1 MTTKIGSL
9 PLLEVLNL
17 ERNSFLGPRWK
28 TVEGDFCSLKF
39 LLSSGCCDLK
49 YWEKESNHFQ
59 RLENLY
65 LYYLKKLKMVPS
77 DIGEIPTLKSIELVN
92 CTSSAVIS
100 AKKILEEQEE
110 LGNTLR
116 VQEVASLDDKLLK
129 RLELHNFES

>member
-1 MTTKIGSL
+1 
-9 PLLEVLNL
+9 
-17 ERNSFLGPRWK
+17 
-28 TVEGDFCSLKF
+28 
-39 LLSSGCCDLK
+39 
-49 YWEKESNHFQ
+49 
-59 RLENLY
+59 
-65 LYYLKKLKMVPS
+65 MVPS